1 MATLTST
8 GINCSNGTLDG
19 QYTGTT
25 AANTTYPIGSYV
37 LAMAVFCEPLV
48 AVNATASIYTSNTV
62 AADGKFYRS
71 NPGGAGASVIAGT
84 WRSRGCF
91 GNANVM
97 FQRYA

>member
-25 AANTTYPIGSYV
+25 AANATYPIGSYV
-37 LAMAVFCEPLV
+37 LAMSVYCEAAASL
-48 AVNATASIYTSNTV
+48 NATASIYTSNSV
-62 AADGKFYRS
+62 ATSGQFYRS
-71 NPGGAGASVIAGT
+71 NPGGTGATVLAGT
-84 WRSRGCF
+84 WRCRGSF
-91 GNANVM
+91 GGSNQM